1 MRYSYSYDSMDRL
14 IRKSASGRTLL
25 AMAYDGNGNRIRQTD
40 VAGKVTAYEF
50 DDLDRTVKVWDDGRE
65 IAAYAY
71 RADGTVK
78 RERHGPLEKAYFY
91 DADQNVTGIRIQSGA
106 NLLVDNQ
113 YQYDGNGNRTLK
125 RQIGGEIRYHF
136 NPCNQ
141 LKKVEYPSYSEELFY
156 DRAGNRTRRV
166 FDGAEELYQYDP
178 RNRLTRLTRNGEST
192 DFAYDA
198 AGNLLRDGQAAYA
211 YDGFNRTVKVET
223 FDGNI
228 QINRYDAEGLRHEME
243 ENGKLVQF
251 IFNPEQEVVTETGT
265 ESVRYIRTHEL
276 VASDAACAR
285 TYYHY
290 ASDEMGSITHLTDE
304 DGEVQNRYVYDAWGN
319 LTECEETAANR
330 FQYAGEQCDRI
341 TRQYYLRARF
351 YNPVIARF
359 TQEDTYRGAGL
370 NLYAYCANNPVYYV
384 DPSGHQPSCVKDAA
398 AKHMADGMS
407 KEEAYKKAYAEHA
420 DQKLNDGS
428 ALPAQEREKLKR
440 RAERLG
446 MEVEPSVNR
455 QEAPRAETPKV
466 GRQGE
471 GGSKVIQPY
480 EVTTY
485 NDFRKRSVVGD
496 GLEGHELW
504 QHSNLKENGY
514 ATTRFS
520 SDASK
525 NNIVIALP
533 HNDHVDVNAAQ
544 YALNAK
550 TQVPI
555 DNIIANAEILY
566 NHPKVPNSQVDIALS
581 RAKEHMNNVISQGG
595 K

>member
-1 MRYSYSYDSMDRL
+1 MSAVLPDDREPVGRNHSTAGGMRYSYSYDSMDRL
-14 IRKSASGRTLL
+14 TRKSASGRTLL

-40 VAGKVTAYEF
+40 VTGKVTAYEF

-71 RADGTVK
+71 HADGTVK
-78 RERHGPLEKAYFY
+78 RESHGPLEKAYFY

-106 NLLVDNQ
+106 SLLVDNH

-198 AGNLLRDGQAAYA
+198 A
-211 YDGFNRTVKVET
+211 
-223 FDGNI
+223 
-228 QINRYDAEGLRHEME
+228 
-243 ENGKLVQF
+243 
-251 IFNPEQEVVTETGT
+251 
-265 ESVRYIRTHEL
+265 
-276 VASDAACAR
+276 CAR

-304 DGEVQNRYVYDAWGN
+304 DGEVQNRYAYDAWGN

-398 AKHMADGMS
+398 AKHMADGTS
-407 KEEAYKKAYAEHA
+407 KEEAYKKAYAEHV

-446 MEVEPSVNR
+446 MEVEPSANR

-466 GRQGE
+466 GRQGD
-471 GGSKVIQPY
+471 GGSGNKPY
-480 EVTTY
+480 TNSRPSYGKNQVNEVW
-485 NDFRKRSVVGD
+485 
-496 GLEGHELW
+496 E
-504 QHSNLKENGY
+504 
-514 ATTRFS
+514 
-520 SDASK
+520 
-525 NNIVIALP
+525 
-533 HNDHVDVNAAQ
+533 
-544 YALNAK
+544 NAK
-550 TQVPI
+550 DPI
-555 DNIIANAEILY
+555 TGKVYDPSGVEITWDKTKSRNGQWDMGHIPGEKYSEMHQLY
-566 NHPKVPNSQVDIALS
+566 MDD
-581 RAKEHMNNVISQGG
+581 VISKDEFLEWYRNPKNYRPELPGTNRSH
-595 K
+595 KYE